1 MQNSEAKKST
11 QDMDVILS
19 GFDKI
24 IPDSWMPYWEQIQ
37 QFPLLGFLLITALG
51 YVVAKLVVLIFS
63 KSFNQLTKLSKNEV
77 DDQLIDILKWPI
89 FLTLFFLFLAMAIK
103 TIDLSAGLE
112 KGLIRL
118 LASVLVL
125 VWMFRGFKILTLL
138 LNTLSTLTHKYEII
152 QPKTI
157 PLFDLI
163 GKLLLIGLGSYILLM
178 LWGVD
183 PTAWLAS
190 AGVIGIAV
198 GFAAKDTLANLF
210 SGFFIIADTPYKVGD
225 YVNLDTGER
234 GMVTQVGMRST
245 RLLTRDDIEITIP
258 NNIIGNTKVV
268 NESGGRWE
276 KSRVRIPVGVAYG
289 ADVRQVCEVLKKC
302 ATDHKE
308 VLDDPEPRVRM
319 RAFGASSLDFELL
332 CWIAEPVLRGRL
344 RHELF
349 MDVYEALN
357 EAGIEIPFSQHDLYI
372 KEFPPQQSTTETGS

>member
-1 MQNSEAKKST
+1 MQNSETENST
-11 QDMDVILS
+11 QDMDVMLS

-37 QFPLLGFLLITALG
+37 QFPLLGFLLVTILG

-77 DDQLIDILKWPI
+77 DDQLIEMLKRPI

-112 KGLIRL
+112 KGLIRF
-118 LASVLVL
+118 LASILVL

-138 LNTLSTLTHKYEII
+138 LNTLSKLTNKYEII

-289 ADVRQVCEVLKKC
+289 ADVRQVCDVLKKC
-302 ATDHKE
+302 ATSHKE
-308 VLDDPEPRVRM
+308 VLESPEPRVRM
-319 RAFGASSLDFELL
+319 RSFGASSLDFELL

-357 EAGIEIPFSQHDLYI
+357 QAEIEIPFSQHDLYI
-372 KEFPPQQSTTETGS
+372 KEFPRQQQTTESEK

>member
-1 MQNSEAKKST
+1 M
-11 QDMDVILS
+11 LS

-24 IPDSWMPYWEQIQ
+24 IPDSWVPYWEQIQ
-37 QFPLLGFLLITALG
+37 QFPLLGFLLVTILG

-77 DDQLIDILKWPI
+77 DDQLIEMLKRPI

-112 KGLIRL
+112 KGLIRF
-118 LASVLVL
+118 LASILVL

-138 LNTLSTLTHKYEII
+138 LNTLSKLTNKYEII

-302 ATDHKE
+302 ATSHKE
-308 VLDDPEPRVRM
+308 VLESPEPRVRM
-319 RAFGASSLDFELL
+319 RSFGASSLDFELL

-357 EAGIEIPFSQHDLYI
+357 QAGIEIPFSQHDLYI
-372 KEFPPQQSTTETGS
+372 KEFPRQQQTTESEK